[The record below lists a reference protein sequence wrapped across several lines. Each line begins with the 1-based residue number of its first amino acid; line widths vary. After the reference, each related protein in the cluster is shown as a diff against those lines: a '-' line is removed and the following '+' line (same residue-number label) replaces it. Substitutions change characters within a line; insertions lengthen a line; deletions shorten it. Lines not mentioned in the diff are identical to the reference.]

1 MTTFTLTFA
10 VQLAALVV
18 KSMRDLV
25 TYGHADGSIVQVHRT
40 VSLGQFNRML
50 LQLLFSYYFQYFL
63 IF

>member
-1 MTTFTLTFA
+1 MTTFRLTFA

-18 KSMRDLV
+18 ESMSDLV
-25 TYGHADGSIVQVHRT
+25 SYGLADGSVIQVHRT

>member
-25 TYGHADGSIVQVHRT
+25 TYGPADGSVVQVHRT

-63 IF
+63 IS